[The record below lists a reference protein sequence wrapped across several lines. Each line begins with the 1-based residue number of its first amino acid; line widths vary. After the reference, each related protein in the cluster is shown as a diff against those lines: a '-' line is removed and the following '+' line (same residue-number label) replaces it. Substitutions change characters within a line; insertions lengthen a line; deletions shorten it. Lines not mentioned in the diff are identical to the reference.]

1 MADLDQKA
9 AKALADILALV
20 VDENENVARSAL
32 AKLRQRAKEDA
43 VTGGALKN
51 LFNAVSGRPAT
62 LFQPP
67 SRGPAVRYPT
77 TGNAERDLASARETI
92 GELTVRSM
100 ELTQELGAARSQ
112 LAGLMADMASVRSA
126 QAETQLALKQESAGR
141 MRAWWAGAA
150 TGGAVSALL
159 TVGVMQGVLRAPGSG
174 SAPRPQA
181 VAALSPVAVPL
192 AAAGAQVGPAAINMD
207 WSDTTANGT
216 RWRML
221 PSSVASGY
229 SLVIDLG
236 GNQAATVGAPAN
248 FMQTDEAARNR
259 SVEALRSELPRS
271 EGSAPPR

>member
-1 MADLDQKA
+1 MADIDQKA
-9 AKALADILALV
+9 SKALADILALV
-20 VDENENVARSAL
+20 VDENENVAQSAL

-51 LFNAVSGRPAT
+51 LFNSMSGRPFP

-67 SRGPAVRYPT
+67 RGPAARYPT

-100 ELTQELGAARSQ
+100 ELTQELSAARSQ
-112 LAGLMADMASVRSA
+112 MVGLMADMVSVRSA
-126 QAETQLALKQESAGR
+126 QAEAQLALKRESAGR
-141 MRAWWAGAA
+141 MRAWWMGAA
-150 TGGAVSALL
+150 TGGVVSALL
-159 TVGVMQGVLRAPGSG
+159 ATVAMQSFPRAPVL
-174 SAPRPQA
+174 APAPHPQA
-181 VAALSPVAVPL
+181 TADLSPVAVPL
-192 AAAGAQVGPAAINMD
+192 TAAGAQVGPAAINMD
-207 WSDTTANGT
+207 WSNTTANGT
-216 RWRML
+216 RWRVL

-236 GNQAATVGAPAN
+236 GNQAATIGAPAR

-259 SVEALRSELPRS
+259 SVEALRSELPHS

>member
-1 MADLDQKA
+1 MADIDPKA

-32 AKLRQRAKEDA
+32 SKLRQRAKDDA

-51 LFNAVSGRPAT
+51 LFNAVSGRPAP
-62 LFQPP
+62 LFSPP
-67 SRGPAVRYPT
+67 PRGPAARYPT

-100 ELTQELGAARSQ
+100 ELTQELSAARSQ
-112 LAGLMADMASVRSA
+112 VAGLMADMASVRSA
-126 QAETQLALKQESAGR
+126 QADTQLALKRESAGR
-141 MRAWWAGAA
+141 MRAWWTGAA
-150 TGGAVSALL
+150 TGGVVSALL
-159 TVGVMQGVLRAPGSG
+159 AAVAVQSFPRASIGAPE
-174 SAPRPQA
+174 PRPQPA
-181 VAALSPVAVPL
+181 AALSPIPVPL
-192 AAAGAQVGPAAINMD
+192 TLAGAQVGPAAINMD
-207 WSDTTANGT
+207 WSNTTANGT
-216 RWRML
+216 RWRVL

-236 GNQAATVGAPAN
+236 GNQAATLGAPAR

-271 EGSAPPR
+271 AASAPPR

>member
-1 MADLDQKA
+1 MADIDQKA

-32 AKLRQRAKEDA
+32 AKLRQRAKDDA

-51 LFNAVSGRPAT
+51 LFNAVSGRPAP
-62 LFQPP
+62 LFSPP
-67 SRGPAVRYPT
+67 RGPAARYPT

-100 ELTQELGAARSQ
+100 ELTQDLSAARSQ
-112 LAGLMADMASVRSA
+112 MAGLTADMAALRSA

-150 TGGAVSALL
+150 TGGVVSALL
-159 TVGVMQGVLRAPGSG
+159 ATVAIQSFPRASVGAAES
-174 SAPRPQA
+174 RPQP
-181 VAALSPVAVPL
+181 VTTLSSIPVPL
-192 AAAGAQVGPAAINMD
+192 AASGAQVGPAAINMD
-207 WSDTTANGT
+207 WSNTTANGT
-216 RWRML
+216 RWRVL
-221 PSSVASGY
+221 PSSMASGY

-236 GNQAATVGAPAN
+236 GNQAATVGAPAR

-259 SVEALRSELPRS
+259 SVEALRLELPRS
-271 EGSAPPR
+271 EALAPPR

>member
-1 MADLDQKA
+1 MADIDQKA
-9 AKALADILALV
+9 TKALADILALV

-32 AKLRQRAKEDA
+32 AKLRQRAKQDA

-51 LFNAVSGRPAT
+51 LFNAVSSRPAS

-67 SRGPAVRYPT
+67 PRGPAVRYPT

-100 ELTQELGAARSQ
+100 ELTQELSAARSQ
-112 LAGLMADMASVRSA
+112 MAGLMADMVSVRSA
-126 QAETQLALKQESAGR
+126 QAEAQQALKKESAGR
-141 MRAWWAGAA
+141 MRAWWMGAV
-150 TGGAVSALL
+150 TGGVVSALL
-159 TVGVMQGVLRAPGSG
+159 ATVAMQSFPRAPVAASVAA
-174 SAPRPQA
+174 S

-192 AAAGAQVGPAAINMD
+192 SAVGAQVGPAAINMD
-207 WSDTTANGT
+207 WSNTTGDGT
-216 RWRML
+216 RWRVL

-236 GNQAATVGAPAN
+236 GNQTATVGAPAG

-259 SVEALRSELPRS
+259 SVEALRSELPH
-271 EGSAPPR
+271 SAESALPR